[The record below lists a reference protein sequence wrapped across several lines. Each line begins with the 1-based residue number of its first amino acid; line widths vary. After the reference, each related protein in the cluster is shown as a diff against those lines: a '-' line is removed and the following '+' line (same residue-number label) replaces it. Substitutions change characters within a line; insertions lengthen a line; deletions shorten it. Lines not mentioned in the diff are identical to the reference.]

1 MKESLLNLYKN
12 LTGCSPDSVE
22 PLTAAGSPRRYYRM
36 VSQSVT
42 NVQMRSLIGV
52 SGTSVQENRAFFEL
66 THHFEESALPV
77 PHIYAVSQ
85 DQMSYIIQD
94 LGSTLLYDMLS
105 ECRQTG
111 DYNGEYLSVLEE
123 CMRLLVRFQYSGSR
137 FDSRKFYPAQR
148 FDRTSIKF
156 DLNYFKYMFLKG
168 VGIEINDNLLEDEFD
183 RILDLLCGK
192 GKDLDSSVRTV
203 MLRDFQSRNVMVTP
217 AGPAFIDYQGA
228 RTGPVEYDLASFLWQ
243 GRAAFPDSLK
253 QHLLDVYFNL
263 LSEFETV
270 DRTDFD
276 RRVKVCVLLRTLQ
289 TLGAY
294 GYRGIIQGKQMFVV
308 SIAPALKQLKDLLC
322 DSMFDFPYLKELL
335 SELPAE
341 WNSVP
346 APGNK
351 LTVRIFSFSY
361 RRGIP
366 QDVTGNGGGFVF
378 DCRFMQNPGLYREYR
393 DLTGLDAPV
402 IEFLKQ
408 KGQADSMLKDI
419 SPVIFSAVE
428 RYMECGYTNLMF
440 SFGCTGGH
448 HRSVYSAQNMARI
461 LYEKYGNAINI
472 EITHRELI
480 AENKLPLKPAVLL
493 AAGLGT
499 RLAPLTD
506 KCPKALVEVAGRTM
520 LEWQLAKLKKQ
531 GFGPVVINVHHYAEQ
546 IKNYIAQNNNF
557 GMEIIVSDE
566 SDQLLD
572 TGGGI
577 RRALHK
583 LCTDAPV
590 LVCNVDIFSTADLN
604 SFYNMFTLSGADV
617 LLMTSQR
624 ESSRAFCFD
633 ENNSLAGWINRKTG
647 QTKSIL
653 PQFTADLRT
662 REKYT
667 AKAFQGIHIIGPKV
681 LEQLDKV
688 AQPAFSITD
697 FYINAVS
704 ELSVKSYPEPQETG
718 WVDAGKPES
727 LPVAAKLTSFYL

>member
-1 MKESLLNLYKN
+1 MKESLLNLYKK

-36 VSQSVT
+36 VSEYAT

-52 SGTSVQENRAFFEL
+52 SGTSVQENCAFFEL
-66 THHFEESALPV
+66 TSHFEKSSLPV
-77 PHIYAVSQ
+77 PHVYAISQ
-85 DQMSYIIQD
+85 DRMSYIIQD

-105 ECRQTG
+105 VCRQNNEY
-111 DYNGEYLSVLEE
+111 DGEYLSVLEE
-123 CMRLLVRFQYSGSR
+123 CMRLLVRFQYRGSN

-168 VGIEINDNLLEDEFD
+168 IGIEINDNLLEDEFD
-183 RILDLLCGK
+183 SMLDLLYGK
-192 GKDLDSSVRTV
+192 GKDLDNSVRTI
-203 MLRDFQSRNVMVTP
+203 MLRDFQSRNVMITP

-243 GRAAFPDSLK
+243 GRAAFPENLK
-253 QHLLDVYFNL
+253 KHLLDVYFAQ
-263 LSEFETV
+263 LSEFDTV
-270 DRTDFD
+270 ERSDFD

-308 SIAPALKQLKDLLC
+308 SIAPALRQLKALLC
-322 DSMFDFPYLKELL
+322 DQMFDFPYLKRLL

-341 WNSVP
+341 WNAVP
-346 APGNK
+346 STDNK
-351 LTVRIFSFSY
+351 LTVRIYSFSY

-366 QDVTGNGGGFVF
+366 QDITGNGGGFVF
-378 DCRFMQNPGLYREYR
+378 DCRFMHNPGLYKEYR

-402 IEFLKQ
+402 IEFLKE
-408 KGQADSMLKDI
+408 KGQADSMLQII

-428 RYMECGYTNLMF
+428 RYMESGYTNLMI

-448 HRSVYSAQNMARI
+448 HRSVYSAQNMARM
-461 LYEKYGNAINI
+461 LYEKYKNLINI
-472 EITHRELI
+472 EVVHRELT
-480 AENKLPLKPAVLL
+480 AEGKLPLKPVILL

-506 KCPKALVEVAGRTM
+506 TCPKALVKVAGRTM
-520 LEWQLAKLKKQ
+520 LEWQLLKLKKQ

-566 SDQLLD
+566 SDKLLD

-577 RRALHK
+577 RQALHR
-583 LCTDAPV
+583 LGTDNPV
-590 LVCNVDIFSTADLN
+590 LVCNVDIFSTVDLN
-604 SFYNMFTLSGADV
+604 SFYNKFCLSRADV
-617 LLMTSQR
+617 LLMTSER
-624 ESSRAFCFD
+624 ESNRAFCFD
-633 ENNSLAGWINRKTG
+633 NNNALAGWINKING
-647 QTKSIL
+647 QKKSIF
-653 PQFTADLRT
+653 PQFTDGLQFDAN
-662 REKYT
+662 YT
-667 AKAFQGIHIIGPKV
+667 AKAFQGIHVIGPKV
-681 LEQLDKV
+681 LKKLDDV
-688 AQPAFSITD
+688 VQDAFSITD
-697 FYINAVS
+697 FYINSAS
-704 ELSVKSYPEPQETG
+704 ELVIESYAEPRGTG

-727 LPVAAKLTSFYL
+727 LPIAANLTSLY